1 MSKKEN
7 FRCVADAVESFD
19 MGFHMG
25 KALECMLQLEFAESR
40 NESEKLAREA
50 KSYID
55 RYVAF
60 QWKGM

>member
-7 FRCVADAVESFD
+7 FRCVADIVESFD
-19 MGFHMG
+19 MSFHTG
-25 KALECMLQLEFAESR
+25 KALEDMLQMEIAESKD
-40 NESEKLAREA
+40 EAEKLAREA